1 MENIYG
7 HIVWYVEKYKNS
19 IIALLLFLAAS
30 FLAVSLSSFKYTD
43 PSWFYYSSD
52 LMPIANA
59 GGVIGAQLAAL
70 LFYLFGG
77 ACLIMVPLLIFIAY
91 LLAIQTTV
99 KGHTERIVAGLVCM
113 VVYAGLLHLHKIDFL
128 IYPYPGGYVGRHLI
142 ILVGRWFDPF
152 CAKLFLHTILF
163 ASMILLFRFSF
174 IGIVHHGLN
183 VIKFFLSYR
192 FWYPIYYTVST
203 SVWVTTRPVVWLT
216 RAIRNLSKED
226 ALPGNREDEWLLL
239 QSTSEEK
246 QDADKAMLDDFIE
259 VNALDDVDE
268 ESSIHLARDDG
279 YHGDTHD
286 SDTHGS
292 GDHCDDEQDK
302 LMDWSD
308 EDDADL
314 VEQEIFV
321 AQDAA
326 QIELSIEQE
335 AQEEPYIL
343 SRTTGYSLPNLDIF
357 INNKEE
363 RESAEMLQHLQ
374 EQAQL
379 LEQKLDRFGVSG
391 KVVSIKRG
399 PVVTLFEYQPNIDSK
414 ISKITALEDD
424 LALALQ
430 ALSIRII
437 APIPGKP
444 FVGFEVANRKRKNV
458 LLADVIRSEALDNF
472 DGHLPLALGQDTIGN
487 NVIVDLARMPHL
499 LIAGS
504 TGSGK
509 SVALNTMLVSL
520 LCRLTPDELRLV
532 LIDPKRLE
540 FASYADIAHLL
551 FPIVT
556 HPKRA
561 APVLKWVVQQMEE
574 RYELMAQ
581 YGARNVHDYNVV
593 MKKIGKEILPFIVVI
608 IDELA
613 DLMMTAGRE
622 VEDLIARITQMARAA
637 GIHIIVATQRPSVD
651 VITGLIKVNFPSR
664 ISFRVTSKIDSRTI
678 LDCGGADKLLGRGDM
693 LFLDSHDASLKR
705 LHGAYVSDDEID
717 QLVLHIKNQREVQY
731 LNFDDALEQ
740 LDVDADRDEIYANVL
755 EYLDEVDEISI
766 SLLQRKFRIGYNRSA
781 RIIDMLEAEGLISSS
796 GNGKT
801 RSVIR

>member
-1 MENIYG
+1 
-7 HIVWYVEKYKNS
+7 V
-19 IIALLLFLAAS
+19 
-30 FLAVSLSSFKYTD
+30 
-43 PSWFYYSSD
+43 
-52 LMPIANA
+52 
-59 GGVIGAQLAAL
+59 
-70 LFYLFGG
+70 
-77 ACLIMVPLLIFIAY
+77 
-91 LLAIQTTV
+91 
-99 KGHTERIVAGLVCM
+99 
-113 VVYAGLLHLHKIDFL
+113 
-128 IYPYPGGYVGRHLI
+128 
-142 ILVGRWFDPF
+142 
-152 CAKLFLHTILF
+152 
-163 ASMILLFRFSF
+163 
-174 IGIVHHGLN
+174 
-183 VIKFFLSYR
+183 
-192 FWYPIYYTVST
+192 
-203 SVWVTTRPVVWLT
+203 
-216 RAIRNLSKED
+216 
-226 ALPGNREDEWLLL
+226 
-239 QSTSEEK
+239 
-246 QDADKAMLDDFIE
+246 
-259 VNALDDVDE
+259 
-268 ESSIHLARDDG
+268 
-279 YHGDTHD
+279 
-286 SDTHGS
+286 
-292 GDHCDDEQDK
+292 
-302 LMDWSD
+302 
-308 EDDADL
+308 
-314 VEQEIFV
+314 
-321 AQDAA
+321 
-326 QIELSIEQE
+326 
-335 AQEEPYIL
+335 
-343 SRTTGYSLPNLDIF
+343 
-357 INNKEE
+357 
-363 RESAEMLQHLQ
+363 LQHLQ

-379 LEQKLDRFGVSG
+379 LEQKLERFGVSG

-399 PVVTLFEYQPNIDSK
+399 PVVTLFEYQPDIDSK

-444 FVGFEVANRKRKNV
+444 FVGFEVSNRKRKDV
-458 LLADVIRSEALDNF
+458 LLADVLRSDVLERF
-472 DGHLPLALGQDTIGN
+472 EGYLPLALGQDTIGN

-556 HPKRA
+556 HPKKA

-581 YGARNVHDYNVV
+581 YGARNVQDFNVV
-593 MKKIGKEILPFIVVI
+593 MKKIGKETLPFIVVI

-637 GIHIIVATQRPSVD
+637 GIHLVVATQRPSVD

-678 LDCGGADKLLGRGDM
+678 LDCSGADKLLGRGDM
-693 LFLDSHDASLKR
+693 LFLDSQDASLKR
-705 LHGAYVSDDEID
+705 LHGAYVSDNEID

-731 LNFDDALEQ
+731 LDFQAEVEQ
-740 LDVDADRDEIYANVL
+740 LEGDEDRDDIYEDVL
-755 EYLDEVDEISI
+755 EYLEEIDEISI

-781 RIIDMLEAEGLISSS
+781 RIIDMLEAEGLIGSS